1 MGRLK
6 IVIIA
11 LAIAHAVG
19 VVGIAISL
27 NRPEL
32 FALTWV
38 FLLVSMAAL
47 LIFQQSYSW
56 YQLPVAITIA
66 VIGFV
71 AEVVGVKTGLLFG
84 DYSYGASLG
93 IKMFDVP
100 LIIGLNWLML
110 VYCSRAIV
118 ERYFSSALFRVV
130 VGALLMVAY
139 DFLVEIPAGRLD
151 MWCWRDGAPGVENF
165 IGWFGV
171 ATVMHIIV
179 EVTDF
184 RFRNWLAM
192 PLFFIQFVF
201 FGLLTALFFII

>member
-1 MGRLK
+1 MRTLK
-6 IVIIA
+6 IVIVA

-19 VVGIAISL
+19 VVGIAISI

-32 FALTWV
+32 FALAWV

-47 LIFQQSYSW
+47 LLFQQSYSW
-56 YQLPVAITIA
+56 YQLPVAFAIA

-151 MWCWRDGAPGVENF
+151 MWSWRDGAPGVENF

>member
-1 MGRLK
+1 
-6 IVIIA
+6 
-11 LAIAHAVG
+11 
-19 VVGIAISL
+19 
-27 NRPEL
+27 
-32 FALTWV
+32 
-38 FLLVSMAAL
+38 
-47 LIFQQSYSW
+47 
-56 YQLPVAITIA
+56 
-66 VIGFV
+66 
-71 AEVVGVKTGLLFG
+71 
-84 DYSYGASLG
+84 
-93 IKMFDVP
+93 
-100 LIIGLNWLML
+100 ML

-151 MWCWRDGAPGVENF
+151 MWSWRSGAPGVENF

-192 PLFFIQFVF
+192 PLFLIQLVF

>member
-11 LAIAHAVG
+11 LAIAHVVG
-19 VVGIAISL
+19 VVGIAISI

-38 FLLVSMAAL
+38 FLLVSMTAL
-47 LIFQQSYSW
+47 LFFQQSYSW
-56 YQLPVAITIA
+56 YQLPVAIAIA

-71 AEVVGVKTGLLFG
+71 AEVVGVKTGLIFG
-84 DYSYGASLG
+84 NYSYGASLG
-93 IKMFDVP
+93 IKMFEVP
-100 LIIGLNWLML
+100 LLIGLNWLML

-130 VGALLMVAY
+130 GGALLMVAY
-139 DFLVEIPAGRLD
+139 DLLVEFPAGRLD
-151 MWCWRDGAPGVENF
+151 MWRWREGTPGVENF

-171 ATVMHIIV
+171 ATLMHIIV

-192 PLFFIQFVF
+192 PLFIIQFVF

>member
-1 MGRLK
+1 MRTLK
-6 IVIIA
+6 IVIVA

-19 VVGIAISL
+19 VLGIAISI

-32 FALTWV
+32 FALAWV

-47 LIFQQSYSW
+47 LLFQQSYSW
-56 YQLPVAITIA
+56 YQLPVAFAIA

-139 DFLVEIPAGRLD
+139 DFLVEIPAGRLN
-151 MWCWRDGAPGVENF
+151 MWSWRDGAPGVENF

>member
-1 MGRLK
+1 MRTLK
-6 IVIIA
+6 IVIVA

-19 VVGIAISL
+19 VVGIAISI

-32 FALTWV
+32 FALAWV

-47 LIFQQSYSW
+47 LLFQQSYSW
-56 YQLPVAITIA
+56 YQLPVALAIA

-71 AEVVGVKTGLLFG
+71 AEVVGVKTGLIFG

-151 MWCWRDGAPGVENF
+151 MWSWRDGAPGVENF
-165 IGWFGV
+165 IGWFVV

-192 PLFFIQFVF
+192 PLFFIQFIF

>member
-1 MGRLK
+1 MGRSK
-6 IVIIA
+6 IVIIV

-19 VVGIAISL
+19 VFGIAYCINS
-27 NRPEL
+27 PEV

-47 LIFQQSYSW
+47 LLFQQSYSW
-56 YQLPVAITIA
+56 YQLPVALAIA
-66 VIGFV
+66 AIGFV

-139 DFLVEIPAGRLD
+139 DFLVEIPAARLD
-151 MWCWRDGAPGVENF
+151 MWSWRDGAPGVENF

-192 PLFFIQFVF
+192 PLFLIQFVF
-201 FGLLTALFFII
+201 FGLLTALFFMI